1 MLMKYRDGTQGDDYL
16 FDQPEDLHRVYIA
29 GCLNLNPATPEDWS
43 MALIEHLLF
52 IRQNDGLKAF
62 HAELRRTLSPS

>member
-1 MLMKYRDGTQGDDYL
+1 MLMKYRDGTQGDDPL

-29 GCLNLNPATPEDWS
+29 GCMALNPADRENWP
-43 MALIEHLLF
+43 MATIERLLF

-62 HAELRRTLSPS
+62 HRELRQTVSPS